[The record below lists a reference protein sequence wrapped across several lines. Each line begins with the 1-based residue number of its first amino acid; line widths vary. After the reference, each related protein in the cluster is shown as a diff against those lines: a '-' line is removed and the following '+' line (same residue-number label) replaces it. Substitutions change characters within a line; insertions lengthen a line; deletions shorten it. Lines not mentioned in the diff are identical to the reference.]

1 MSDAIRRSDLLEGWR
16 RRAGANEAERRAH
29 EEEERRLAEGR
40 KKIARDGPKLKGAK
54 LEARLMRSWER
65 PRGIVGWLATVD
77 HKEIGRRYIVTALVF
92 LALGGLLA
100 VLMRLQLSRP
110 DNNLIGA
117 ARFNELFTMH
127 GTTMMFLFAVPVME
141 GVAVYIIPLML
152 GTRSTA
158 FPRLNAFSYF
168 MYLFGGL
175 LLWGAFALNIA
186 PDVGW
191 FAYTPLSGPQ
201 FSPGKRSDIW
211 AQMVT
216 FTEVSALS
224 AAVVLV
230 TTILKCRAPGM
241 TLARMPLFAWAML
254 VVGVMIIFSMPSV
267 ALASSMLISD
277 RLVGTHFFNQWEHG
291 DALLWQHLFWFFG
304 HPEVYIIFLPATGFV
319 SVICETFCRRPVFGY
334 PVVVLAL
341 VSTGILAFGLWVHHM
356 FATGLPRVGYSFYT
370 AASMTV
376 AIPTGL
382 QIFCW
387 LATMWDGRPRF
398 QVPMLYVVGFI
409 VTFVIGGLTGVIIA
423 SVPLDLQLHDTY
435 FIVAHFHYVLIGG
448 AVFPLLGI
456 LTYWFPKITGR
467 MMSEGL
473 GKITFWMIFL
483 GFQLAFFPMHIAGLS
498 GMPRRVYTYPAGLGL
513 ELPNLLSSIG
523 GLVVATAVLLFVI
536 NGVVSLYRGAVAPD
550 NPWDAASLEWAA
562 RSPSPPY
569 NFAHIPVVASRTP
582 LWDEKG
588 ELPVVTG
595 LRVDDKD
602 MLTTTVVAATPD
614 MREPLPAAS
623 LWPLIAALATAV
635 LFISS
640 IFSPWAVAVG
650 AVPVAIA
657 LIAWFWPKEIKRE
670 PEPVIT

>member
-1 MSDAIRRSDLLEGWR
+1 
-16 RRAGANEAERRAH
+16 
-29 EEEERRLAEGR
+29 
-40 KKIARDGPKLKGAK
+40 
-54 LEARLMRSWER
+54 
-65 PRGIVGWLATVD
+65 
-77 HKEIGRRYIVTALVF
+77 
-92 LALGGLLA
+92 
-100 VLMRLQLSRP
+100 
-110 DNNLIGA
+110 
-117 ARFNELFTMH
+117 
-127 GTTMMFLFAVPVME
+127 
-141 GVAVYIIPLML
+141 
-152 GTRSTA
+152 
-158 FPRLNAFSYF
+158 RLNAFSYF

-175 LLWGAFALNIA
+175 LLWGAFVLNIG

-201 FSPGKRSDIW
+201 FSPGKRADVW
-211 AQMVT
+211 AQMIT
-216 FTEVSALS
+216 FTEVSALAA
-224 AAVVLV
+224 AAVLV
-230 TTILKCRAPGM
+230 ATILKTRAPGM

-254 VVGVMIIFSMPSV
+254 VVAVMIIFAMPAV

-277 RLVGTHFFNQWEHG
+277 RLVGTNFYNAWEHG
-291 DALLWQHLFWFFG
+291 DNLLWQHLFWFFG

-319 SVICETFCRRPVFGY
+319 SVICETFCRRPVFAY

-435 FIVAHFHYVLIGG
+435 FLVAHFHYVLIGG

-467 MMSEGL
+467 MMDETL
-473 GKITFWMIFL
+473 GKIGFWTIFL
-483 GFQLAFFPMHIAGLS
+483 GFQLAFFPMHLSGLL

-513 ELPNLLSSIG
+513 ELPNLLSTIG
-523 GLVVATAVLLFVI
+523 AFVVAAAVLLFVV
-536 NGVVSLYRGAVAPD
+536 NALMSYFRGAIAPD
-550 NPWDAASLEWAA
+550 NPWDAASLEWAT
-562 RSPSPPY
+562 SSPPPAY
-569 NFAHIPVVASRTP
+569 NFAHIPVVESRTP
-582 LWDEKG
+582 LWDEPG

-595 LRVDDKD
+595 LRVDEKE
-602 MLTTTVVAATPD
+602 LLLTTVVAATPD
-614 MREPLPAAS
+614 LREPVPAAS
-623 LWPLIAALATAV
+623 LWPFIASIAV
-635 LFISS
+635 AVFFVSS
-640 IFSPWAVAVG
+640 IFSPWAVVFG
-650 AVPVAIA
+650 SIPSAIA

-670 PEPVIT
+670 PEPVII